1 MQSRGNKCINNF
13 FSITLRQGVSNLRDI
28 AKLKKKNTH
37 LLKRTIFENGLSI
50 VNKFVFI

>member
-28 AKLKKKNTH
+28 AKLKKKTYTLAKKNN
-37 LLKRTIFENGLSI
+37 I
-50 VNKFVFI
+50 